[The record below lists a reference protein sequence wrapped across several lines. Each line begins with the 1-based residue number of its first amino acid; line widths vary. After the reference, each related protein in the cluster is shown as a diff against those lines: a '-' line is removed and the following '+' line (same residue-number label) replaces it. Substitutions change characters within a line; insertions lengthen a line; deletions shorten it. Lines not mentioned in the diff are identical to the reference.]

1 VRGRAEFNDTDASLM
16 KARRKLKG
24 ATPVNWP
31 EIRAGCFAKTIRSDS
46 PEGCRLALL
55 GLPDDTGI
63 KLNGGRPGAKEGPR
77 AFRAALA
84 AYGTTWDALHRKQL
98 SVPVFDAG
106 DVMPVR
112 EATEKSMLATHAGIE
127 RVVLQLHELGLTP
140 VCIGGGHDLSL
151 PAISALSRHQGMAL
165 GGIVFDAHLDARQ
178 RPGSGMAFRR
188 LIENKQLDSR
198 RFASVG
204 LGRFANDE
212 ADWTWLENQ
221 GATLIPAERVLE
233 KELPIRALF
242 ERAFKGGVPGFVS
255 IDLDGLDSSVAPG
268 VSALNPMGLS
278 VRQAASLAEAAG
290 ADPRARY
297 FDLMELS
304 PPHDESGR
312 TARIAAL
319 LFLSF
324 VAGFARRP

>member
-1 VRGRAEFNDTDASLM
+1 ML
-16 KARRKLKG
+16 
-24 ATPVNWP
+24 ATPAVWP
-31 EIRAGCFAKTIRSDS
+31 EIRAGRFAQTIRSDS
-46 PEGCRLALL
+46 PEGCRMALL
-55 GLPDDTGI
+55 GLPDDAGI

-84 AYGTTWDALHRKQL
+84 TYGTTWDALHEKRL

-106 DVMPVR
+106 DVTPVR
-112 EATEKSMLATHAGIE
+112 GTTEKAMLATHTRIE

-151 PAISALSRHQGMAL
+151 PAIRALSRHRGRAV

-188 LIENKQLDSR
+188 LIENKQLDPR

-212 ADWTWLENQ
+212 ADWTWLADQ

-233 KELPIRALF
+233 KQLPLRALF
-242 ERAFKGGVPGFVS
+242 DRAFKGGAPGFVS

-278 VRQAASLAEAAG
+278 VRKAASLAEAAG
-290 ADPRARY
+290 ADPRVRH

-304 PPHDESGR
+304 PPHDGSGR
-312 TARIAAL
+312 TARIGAL

-324 VAGFARRP
+324 AAGFARRP